1 MAMLQP
7 PFQSGNVLALAKKI
21 AEVEY
26 ARVPT
31 GLYSETVT
39 QVIERCLTANPQC
52 RPDSVEVGAMM
63 CEMIMKQV
71 DELAFE
77 NMSLIRRLAREKD
90 RVSKY
95 IQQCYASK

>member
-1 MAMLQP
+1 
-7 PFQSGNVLALAKKI
+7 
-21 AEVEY
+21 
-26 ARVPT
+26 
-31 GLYSETVT
+31 
-39 QVIERCLTANPQC
+39 
-52 RPDSVEVGAMM
+52 M

-95 IQQCYASK
+95 MYVLQVAYVCSSPFVFIHIHT